1 MSQDCP
7 FAISPKAPVREGAH
21 EEGEEEMADEETGKD
36 PPPDGMGEP
45 GGVAEAP
52 ELPQG

>member
-21 EEGEEEMADEETGKD
+21 EEGEEEMADEEILLAVSV
-36 PPPDGMGEP
+36 P
-45 GGVAEAP
+45 GIAF
-52 ELPQG
+52 Q